1 MPKVPQPFR
10 GERYAIGAARDGRAL
25 VLEPMTPVAADQL
38 GAAIAQVGPWA
49 HYAIPPATLAE
60 NFKLPS
66 VAVASYRIEC
76 GGETA
81 GAVAV
86 RPMWLMGPYLQMLA
100 VLPQFQRQGIGTR
113 VVTWFEA
120 EARIKA
126 RNAWLCVS
134 AFNPGAQCL
143 YRAHGFEPIATLDG
157 LVREGDDELLMRKRL
172 G

>member
-10 GERYAIGAARDGRAL
+10 GERYEIGTARDGRA
-25 VLEPMTPVAADQL
+25 VALEPMTPVTADQL
-38 GAAIAQVGPWA
+38 GAAIARVGPWA

-60 NFKLPS
+60 NS
-66 VAVASYRIEC
+66 SCRASPWPATDRVRWR
-76 GGETA
+76 TA

-100 VLPQFQRQGIGTR
+100 VLPPFQGQGIGTS
-113 VVTWFEA
+113 VVAWFEA

-134 AFNPGAQCL
+134 AFNPGAQRL
-143 YRAHGFEPIATLDG
+143 YLAHGFEPIATLDSWCA
-157 LVREGDDELLMRKRL
+157 RATTSC
-172 G
+172 